1 MAPLIGKLFKPS
13 TVPELAPT
21 DDVILEISP
30 ELVQLFFCVF
40 CAWGM
45 LILFEIDVIR
55 RKVAGGLGFISD
67 SVSEQPVS
75 DYKIPNDNVQW
86 VSGNSNPPSNSSTF
100 PSKPKTAVKQVPN
113 LVTLNKVLQ
122 SFSGAITNSELVSRV
137 KSGLD
142 KFGYGKTTLLATSLC
157 CDEVNRELDIELSKL
172 YGEHFS
178 MGGLAGFAF
187 GGVTSFGAMAHHIP
201 TGGDC
206 LVVYGPHVGVDAD
219 GNVGKINRRGR
230 KKSGACCGSG
240 VAAAGYVEAVRK
252 GKRDPSAPAT
262 NPLDAQQNFV
272 GNLLLPHGHRLE
284 EAEDPMVELPLAM
297 FDAQNDLMHQI
308 VAAACGEVGGDGKI
322 ALLGGVQINTPNGTS
337 DFFLPLNF
345 EIRDNKG
352 QVIQNLMW

>member
-1 MAPLIGKLFKPS
+1 MAPLLGKLLNAAKPEP
-13 TVPELAPT
+13 VIVEP

-30 ELVQLFFCVF
+30 ELVQLFLCVF
-40 CAWGM
+40 CAWGL

-55 RKVAGGLGFISD
+55 RKIADGLGFSTAP
-67 SVSEQPVS
+67 VSESPVAS
-75 DYKIPNDNVQW
+75 YKIPNDNVQW
-86 VSGNSNPPSNSSTF
+86 VSGNSSPPSNSAI
-100 PSKPKTAVKQVPN
+100 SKPKAAAKPVPN

-122 SFSGAITNSELVSRV
+122 SYPGAITNDELVSRV
-137 KSGLD
+137 KSALD
-142 KFGYGKTTLLATSLC
+142 KFGYGKSSLLATSLC
-157 CDEVNRELDIELSKL
+157 CDEVNRELDLDLSKL

-201 TGGDC
+201 TNGDC
-206 LVVYGPHVGVDAD
+206 LVVYGPHVGIDAD

-230 KKSGACCGSG
+230 EKSGACCGSA
-240 VAAAGYVEAVRK
+240 VAAKGYVEAVRK
-252 GKRDPSAPAT
+252 GKRDPAAPAT

-284 EAEDPMVELPLAM
+284 EAADPMVELPLAM

-308 VAAACGEVGGDGKI
+308 VAAGCGEVGGDGKI
-322 ALLGGVQINTPNGTS
+322 ALLGGIQINTPQGTS
-337 DFFLPLNF
+337 DFFLPINF